1 MKKRLFLFFLLSLL
15 SFVLAACVTE
25 PPLPTLAPTLSPPIK
40 STDSPKPASTIPPTT
55 APQLTAAPQTT
66 SPAQPAVAAPLKGE
80 VTLWHAYEAN
90 GVEEKIFLQIV
101 DSIKKKN
108 PELKINVQRIPIYE
122 ITNRYK
128 VGVKNNTAP
137 DLFINPNDD
146 LGDLVREKM
155 VLDITPYVSGKL
167 SSVAPFAVEGV
178 KVEGKIYGVPESA
191 NTVVL
196 YYNNTLLDK
205 APATTDELLNA
216 VKNNKA
222 LAAVRGPYH
231 LFGFFPAFG
240 GKLLDDNG
248 KCVADNGG
256 FSEAM
261 QYLVDLKKAGAT
273 LETGDADLVLSFV
286 EGKSAMLINA
296 TWALNEYK
304 QALGN
309 KLSASPLPANKNK
322 DAPFTIIDAFY
333 VNPNS
338 KNPQLALDVAL
349 SLTNAESSKMFTD
362 GASHIPVR
370 ADVKTNSLMANLIK
384 AASEGTPRPQ
394 SKEFNNYWSPFS
406 EMFVRV
412 FELNTAPADA
422 VKQACATMNKAN
434 GK

>member
-1 MKKRLFLFFLLSLL
+1 MKKYLSLLSLL
-15 SFVLAACVTE
+15 SLVLSACATE
-25 PPLPTLAPTLSPPIK
+25 PPLPTLAPTLAPAIK
-40 STDSPKPASTIPPTT
+40 STDVPKPVSTVAPTT
-55 APQLTAAPQTT
+55 VTQLTAAPQPTT
-66 SPAQPAVAAPLKGE
+66 PAQPAIAAPLKGE
-80 VTLWHAYEAN
+80 VTIWHAYEAN
-90 GVEEKIFLQIV
+90 GVEEKTFLQII
-101 DSIKKKN
+101 DSVKKKN
-108 PELKINVQRIPIYE
+108 PELKINIQRIAVYE
-122 ITNRYK
+122 IVNRYK
-128 VGVKNNTAP
+128 LGVKNNTAP
-137 DLFINPNDD
+137 DLFINSNDD

-155 VLDITPYVSGKL
+155 LLDITPFTSGKL
-167 SSVAPFAVEGV
+167 SGVAPFALDGV

-196 YYNNTLLDK
+196 YYNTSLLDK

-216 VKNNKA
+216 VKSNKA

-231 LFGFFPAFG
+231 LFGFFAAFG
-240 GKLLDDNG
+240 GRLLDDNG

-261 QYLVDLKKAGAT
+261 QYFSDLKKAGAT

-286 EGKSAMLINA
+286 EGKSAMLIN
-296 TWALNEYK
+296 TSWALNDYK

-322 DAPFTIIDAFY
+322 AAPFTVIDAFY

-338 KNPQLALDVAL
+338 KNPQLAVDVAL

-370 ADVKTNSLMANLIK
+370 ADVKTDSLMANLVK

-412 FELNTAPADA
+412 FELNTAPAEA

>member
-1 MKKRLFLFFLLSLL
+1 MKKLFFVLLC
-15 SFVLAACVTE
+15 LAIISSACATE

-40 STDSPKPASTIPPTT
+40 ATDITKPASTISPTTASQLTT
-55 APQLTAAPQTT
+55 APQPTTLAP
-66 SPAQPAVAAPLKGE
+66 PAVAAPLKGE
-80 VTLWHAYEAN
+80 VTLWYAYDSN
-90 GVEEKIFLQIV
+90 GIEEKTFLQIV
-101 DSIKKKN
+101 DSVKKKN

-137 DLFINPNDD
+137 DLFINSNDD
-146 LGDLVREKM
+146 LGDLVREKLL
-155 VLDITPYVSGKL
+155 LDIAPYVGGRL

-178 KVEGKIYGVPESA
+178 KIEGKIYGIPESA

-196 YYNNTLLDK
+196 YYNTTLLDK
-205 APATTDELLNA
+205 APATTGELLNA
-216 VKNNKA
+216 VKNTKA

-261 QYLVDLKKAGAT
+261 QYFSELKKAGAT
-273 LETGDADLVLSFV
+273 LETGDADLVQSFV

-296 TWALNEYK
+296 TWALSEYK

-309 KLSASPLPANKNK
+309 KLSASPLPTNKNK
-322 DAPFTIIDAFY
+322 AAPFTVIDAFY

-338 KNPQLALDVAL
+338 KTPQLAVDVAL

-370 ADVKTNSLMANLIK
+370 ADVKTDSLMANLLK

-412 FELNTAPADA
+412 FELNTAPAEA

>member
-1 MKKRLFLFFLLSLL
+1 MKSVFVVLLCLTIIS
-15 SFVLAACVTE
+15 SACATE
-25 PPLPTLAPTLSPPIK
+25 PPLPTLAPTLAPAIK
-40 STDSPKPASTIPPTT
+40 PTDAPKPASTIVPTT
-55 APQLTAAPQTT
+55 APQPTA
-66 SPAQPAVAAPLKGE
+66 PAQPAIAAPLKGE

-90 GVEEKIFLQIV
+90 GVEEKTFLQII
-101 DSIKKKN
+101 DSVKKKN

-122 ITNRYK
+122 ITNRYR

-137 DLFINPNDD
+137 DLFINSNDD
-146 LGDLVREKM
+146 LGDLVRDKM
-155 VLDITPYVSGKL
+155 VLDITSHTSGKF
-167 SSVAPFAVEGV
+167 SNVAPFAIEGV

-196 YYNNTLLDK
+196 YYNNSLLDK
-205 APATTDELLNA
+205 APATTGELLNA
-216 VKNNKA
+216 VKSNKA

-231 LFGFFPAFG
+231 LFGFFAAFG
-240 GKLLDDNG
+240 GKLLDDGG

-261 QYLVDLKKAGAT
+261 QYLSDLKKAGAT

-304 QALGN
+304 QALGD
-309 KLSASPLPANKNK
+309 KLRASPLPANKNK
-322 DAPFTIIDAFY
+322 AAPFTVIDAFY

-338 KNPQLALDVAL
+338 KNPQLAVDVAL
-349 SLTNAESSKMFTD
+349 SLTNVESSKMFTD

-370 ADVKTNSLMANLIK
+370 TDVKTDSLMTNLVR

-412 FELNTAPADA
+412 FDLNTAPADA

>member
-1 MKKRLFLFFLLSLL
+1 MKKHLSLL
-15 SFVLAACVTE
+15 SILSLVLTACATE
-25 PPLPTLAPTLSPPIK
+25 PPLPTLAPTLAPAVK
-40 STDSPKPASTIPPTT
+40 STDVPKPASTVAPTT
-55 APQLTAAPQTT
+55 APQLTAAPQPTT
-66 SPAQPAVAAPLKGE
+66 PAPPAVAAPLKGE
-80 VTLWHAYEAN
+80 VTLWHAYDAN
-90 GVEEKIFLQIV
+90 GVEEKTFLQIV
-101 DSIKKKN
+101 DSVKKKN
-108 PELKINVQRIPIYE
+108 PELKINIQRIAIYE

-137 DLFINPNDD
+137 DLFINSNDD
-146 LGDLVREKM
+146 LGDLVREKL
-155 VLDITPYVSGKL
+155 VLDITTHTSGKF
-167 SSVAPFAVEGV
+167 SNVAPFAMEGV

-196 YYNNTLLDK
+196 YFNNSLLDK

-216 VKNNKA
+216 VKSNKA
-222 LAAVRGPYH
+222 LAAVRSPYH

-261 QYLVDLKKAGAT
+261 QYFSDLKKAGAT
-273 LETGDADLVLSFV
+273 LETGDADLVVSFV
-286 EGKSAMLINA
+286 EGKSAMLINT

-304 QALGN
+304 QALDN
-309 KLSASPLPANKNK
+309 KLGASPLPAKKNK
-322 DAPFTIIDAFY
+322 AAPFTVIDAFY

-338 KNPQLALDVAL
+338 KNPQLAVDVAL
-349 SLTNAESSKMFTD
+349 ALTNAESSKMFTD

-370 ADVKTNSLMANLIK
+370 ADVKTDSLMTNLIK

>member
-1 MKKRLFLFFLLSLL
+1 MKKTFFIFLCLTLILS
-15 SFVLAACVTE
+15 ACATE
-25 PPLPTLAPTLSPPIK
+25 PPLPTLAVIPTQAIK
-40 STDSPKPASTIPPTT
+40 LTDAPKTITPLTVSPTT
-55 APQLTAAPQTT
+55 APQLTTAPQPTT
-66 SPAQPAVAAPLKGE
+66 PAQPAVAAPLKGE
-80 VTLWHAYEAN
+80 VTLWHTYEAN
-90 GVEEKIFLQIV
+90 GVEEKTFLQII
-101 DSIKKKN
+101 DSVKKKN

-122 ITNRYK
+122 ITNRYR

-137 DLFINPNDD
+137 DLFINSNDD
-146 LGDLVREKM
+146 LGDLAREKM
-155 VLDITPYVSGKL
+155 VLDITSHTSGKL
-167 SSVAPFAVEGV
+167 SNVAQYAIEGV
-178 KVEGKIYGVPESA
+178 KVEGKIYGIPESA

-196 YYNNTLLDK
+196 YYNNSLLDK
-205 APATTDELLNA
+205 APATTGELLNA
-216 VKNNKA
+216 VKSNKA

-231 LFGFFPAFG
+231 LFGFFAAFG
-240 GKLLDDNG
+240 GKLLDDGG
-248 KCVADNGG
+248 KCVADNSG

-261 QYLVDLKKAGAT
+261 QYLSDLKKAGAT

-296 TWALNEYK
+296 TWALSEYK

-322 DAPFTIIDAFY
+322 AAPFTVIDAFY

-338 KNPQLALDVAL
+338 KNPQLAVDVAL
-349 SLTNAESSKMFTD
+349 SLTNAESSKIFTD
-362 GASHIPVR
+362 GASHIPIR
-370 ADVKTNSLMANLIK
+370 ADVKTDSLMTNLVK